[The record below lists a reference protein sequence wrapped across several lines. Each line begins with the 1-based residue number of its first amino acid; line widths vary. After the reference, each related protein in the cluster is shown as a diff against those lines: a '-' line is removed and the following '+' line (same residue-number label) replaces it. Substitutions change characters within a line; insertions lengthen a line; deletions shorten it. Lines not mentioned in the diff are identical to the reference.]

1 MAVKSNNFA
10 LYILMFNMFIA
21 MAGIGLIIPIMPEY
35 LGTFGVAGQALGFL
49 IAMFSFCTIYLFA
62 DCR

>member
-1 MAVKSNNFA
+1 MAIKSNNFA

-35 LGTFGVAGQALGFL
+35 LDTFGVAGQALGFL
-49 IAMFSFCTIYLFA
+49 IACSLLHNLSFLH
-62 DCR
+62 CR